1 MLGKRII
8 NATSGVACTTDTVQ
22 ILDGVPFDSIATY
35 ELESDASNS
44 VDTGYIGKSAVF
56 NGSSSY
62 ISAANILDTSS
73 AFTYSLWVNPNTISN
88 LDYLIGHQQAG
99 SPYAGVALLSGS
111 SNRFYLALGG
121 STPAVMTPSLTLNSW
136 SHIVLTHDGSGNYT
150 CYTNNNGSPI
160 TYSGATSNNSSNPFR
175 IGFSSV
181 SGWNYFDGKIDEVR
195 IYNTALTAGNVATLY
210 AETASS
216 AISISGL
223 QAHYKFEGN
232 ATDETGNYDGTATNI
247 TYNEYDG
254 TATNVTYTTG
264 KFGNAAV
271 FNGSSSAITINNTV
285 STALTFTASLWV
297 RGVDMNRN
305 SSDPSQIQTIFYN
318 RNPYIVISQYGGNWQ
333 YTIKNSSSQ
342 NTTINYATSN
352 FNNNEWYN
360 IIISCD
366 GLGGQMS
373 YYVNGQSVGTNT
385 APTSTI
391 NVAST
396 GFVGS
401 GAGSQYFNGAIDQ
414 VRIYNK
420 AISAANVAT
429 LYAETVATA
438 STNISLNTPSGVA
451 YYKMNDATD
460 ETGSYDG
467 TATNVN
473 FNVAG
478 KFGNAASFNGSSSKI
493 TLPNSTEGIGEVDS
507 SFSFWVYP
515 VSVSS
520 GYEIVAL
527 LTHNDW
533 IEIRY
538 NSSGQFVI
546 YPARQSN
553 STYVSLTA
561 VTKAANNWYNIVLT
575 RDSATST
582 IKLYIDGSLVE
593 TNTSW
598 DGTLTSSS
606 DPNGLGA
613 NVAANTLHFAGKL
626 DQVRIF
632 DRAITANEVETL
644 YNEVQCIPTI
654 VPTDHFEPVIYTGDG
669 QPTRNITGVGFQPDL
684 VWIKGRTPNTL
695 NHVLNDSV
703 RGANKKLASDS
714 TAAEVS
720 PSIYGA
726 VSSFTSDGF
735 NLAKGLDNT
744 YAGGL
749 EVNGNLNSQTY
760 VAWNWKAG
768 GTAVSNTDGTITSQV
783 SANVDAGFSIVSYTG
798 TSTSG
803 ATIGHGLSQEPE
815 LIITKN
821 LNDSEHWVV
830 GNSSVGW
837 TKGLYL
843 SATIAAFTNN
853 NIYGVDPTSTVY
865 TVSGGGFD
873 STNTLVNT
881 TNKNYIAYCFHS
893 VEGYSRIGS
902 YVGTGASN
910 SIVTGFRP
918 AYVMLKRTN
927 SASDWYIADNKRT
940 DGELRAAASDAER
953 IENTPDFSENGFTL
967 TTSRYNGTGEQW
979 IYMAFAE
986 ENVQP
991 EPELANSFNVVTYTG
1006 NGGTQAITGVGFEPD
1021 LVWFKDRGGVY
1032 SHSLYNSISGRDRF
1046 LRSNSTNS
1054 ESTGASAT
1062 QDLVSFDTNGFTLG
1076 TDYHTVNNANGR
1088 NYVAWC
1094 WKASNDS
1101 TINQEGSITSIV
1113 SANPAAGFSVVKFN
1127 GSTTG
1132 GAVGHGLDYAPELII
1147 AKKTSASANW
1157 FVLHKT
1163 SGSWRVF
1170 EGLNTSNADADYSA
1184 YATVT
1189 DSVID
1194 MVDTAD
1200 WNTGTSNSYINYCF
1214 HSVAGYQKVGS
1225 YTGNGS
1231 SGGQTITGLGF
1242 NPRFLLVKNA
1252 TSSAAWRITD
1262 SERGDNT
1269 YLYPNLSN
1277 ADDSSSGYISLIT
1290 DGFRMNG
1297 LDSNTSDTFIYLAIA

>member
-1 MLGKRII
+1 MFGNRLIKSN
-8 NATSGVACTTDTVQ
+8 NAAAACTTDTVQ
-22 ILDGVPFDSIATY
+22 ILDGVPLESIATY
-35 ELESDASNS
+35 QLNNATTSIPSN
-44 VDTGYIGKSAVF
+44 
-56 NGSSSY
+56 
-62 ISAANILDTSS
+62 
-73 AFTYSLWVNPNTISN
+73 TYP
-88 LDYLIGHQQAG
+88 G
-99 SPYAGVALLSGS
+99 
-111 SNRFYLALGG
+111 
-121 STPAVMTPSLTLNSW
+121 TPT
-136 SHIVLTHDGSGNYT
+136 D
-150 CYTNNNGSPI
+150 I
-160 TYSGATSNNSSNPFR
+160 TYA
-175 IGFSSV
+175 
-181 SGWNYFDGKIDEVR
+181 
-195 IYNTALTAGNVATLY
+195 
-210 AETASS
+210 
-216 AISISGL
+216 
-223 QAHYKFEGN
+223 
-232 ATDETGNYDGTATNI
+232 
-247 TYNEYDG
+247 
-254 TATNVTYTTG
+254 TG
-264 KFGNAAV
+264 KFGQAAV
-271 FNGSSSAITINNTV
+271 FNGSSSKILASVPKSSNQSFSFWTKHGTQSN
-285 STALTFTASLWV
+285 STATYLGYSNTGSNGFFSLCISSGNFSILYWN
-297 RGVDMNRN
+297 GSTYARN
-305 SSDPSQIQTIFYN
+305 
-318 RNPYIVISQYGGNWQ
+318 
-333 YTIKNSSSQ
+333 
-342 NTTINYATSN
+342 
-352 FNNNEWYN
+352 
-360 IIISCD
+360 
-366 GLGGQMS
+366 
-373 YYVNGQSVGTNT
+373 
-385 APTSTI
+385 TSTI
-391 NVAST
+391 NIADNTWHHVVLNTVGNVFTIYLDGNTTPVYTTTLSGFTHAARNDLQISFETPDGAAS
-396 GFVGS
+396 
-401 GAGSQYFNGAIDQ
+401 YFNGSIDQ
-414 VRIYNK
+414 VRIFNTALSAGAVTSLYN
-420 AISAANVAT
+420 
-429 LYAETVATA
+429 ETVATA
-438 STNISLNTPSGVA
+438 SNSYINVPSCVA
-451 YYKMNDATD
+451 YYKMSDATD

-467 TATNVN
+467 TPTNVN

-478 KFGNAASFNGSSSKI
+478 KFGNAGYFNGSSSVINFATNPLDI
-493 TLPNSTEGIGEVDS
+493 TTDFTVSGWMNQDS
-507 SFSFWVYP
+507 SDASLYLFACTDTNSSNIYFNLNLQSSQNRIELIYNNVGYYP
-515 VSVSS
+515 PFTYQSGWHHYAVTLTGTSLKTYRNGSLFNTQTVGISSSS
-520 GYEIVAL
+520 GNRQTIGARL
-527 LTHNDW
+527 
-533 IEIRY
+533 
-538 NSSGQFVI
+538 
-546 YPARQSN
+546 RQSN
-553 STYVSLTA
+553 SSYG
-561 VTKAANNWYNIVLT
+561 
-575 RDSATST
+575 
-582 IKLYIDGSLVE
+582 DG
-593 TNTSW
+593 
-598 DGTLTSSS
+598 
-606 DPNGLGA
+606 
-613 NVAANTLHFAGKL
+613 KI

-644 YNEVQCIPTI
+644 YNEVQCIPII

-669 QPTRNITGVGFQPDL
+669 QPTRNITGLGFQPDL

-735 NLAKGLDNT
+735 NLAKGSDNT

-768 GTAVSNTDGTITSQV
+768 GADVLNEEGTIDSQV
-783 SANVDAGFSIVSYTG
+783 SANVDAGFSIVKYTG
-798 TSTSG
+798 NSTAG
-803 ATIGHGLSQEPE
+803 ATIGHGLNSAPE

-843 SATIAAFTNN
+843 SAIIAAFTNN
-853 NIYGVDPTSTVY
+853 KIYGVDPTSTVY

-881 TNKNYIAYCFHS
+881 INKNYIAYTFHS
-893 VEGYSRIGS
+893 VDGYSKIGS
-902 YVGTGASN
+902 YAGTGASGN

-918 AYVMLKRTN
+918 AFVMMKAYDDT
-927 SASDWYIADNKRT
+927 SDWFIVDNKRNLT
-940 DGELRAAASDAER
+940 DPRNSNLRPNNSNAEANAASGL
-953 IENTPDFSENGFTL
+953 NFLSNGFEF
-967 TTSRYNGTGEQW
+967 TGAAFNDNNVSW

-986 ENVQP
+986 ENAQP

-1006 NGGTQAITGVGFEPD
+1006 NGSTQAITGVGFEPD

>member
-1 MLGKRII
+1 MFGNRLIKSN
-8 NATSGVACTTDTVQ
+8 NAGAACTTDTVQ
-22 ILDGVPFDSIATY
+22 ILDGVPLESIATY
-35 ELESDASNS
+35 QLNNATTSIPSN
-44 VDTGYIGKSAVF
+44 
-56 NGSSSY
+56 
-62 ISAANILDTSS
+62 
-73 AFTYSLWVNPNTISN
+73 TYP
-88 LDYLIGHQQAG
+88 G
-99 SPYAGVALLSGS
+99 
-111 SNRFYLALGG
+111 
-121 STPAVMTPSLTLNSW
+121 TPT
-136 SHIVLTHDGSGNYT
+136 D
-150 CYTNNNGSPI
+150 I
-160 TYSGATSNNSSNPFR
+160 TYA
-175 IGFSSV
+175 
-181 SGWNYFDGKIDEVR
+181 
-195 IYNTALTAGNVATLY
+195 
-210 AETASS
+210 
-216 AISISGL
+216 
-223 QAHYKFEGN
+223 
-232 ATDETGNYDGTATNI
+232 
-247 TYNEYDG
+247 
-254 TATNVTYTTG
+254 TG
-264 KFGNAAV
+264 KFGQAAV
-271 FNGSSSAITINNTV
+271 FNGSSSKILASVPKSSNQSFSFWTKHGTQSN
-285 STALTFTASLWV
+285 STATYLGYSNTGSNGFFSLCISSGNFSILYWN
-297 RGVDMNRN
+297 GSTYARN
-305 SSDPSQIQTIFYN
+305 
-318 RNPYIVISQYGGNWQ
+318 
-333 YTIKNSSSQ
+333 
-342 NTTINYATSN
+342 
-352 FNNNEWYN
+352 
-360 IIISCD
+360 
-366 GLGGQMS
+366 
-373 YYVNGQSVGTNT
+373 
-385 APTSTI
+385 TSTI
-391 NVAST
+391 NIADNTWHHVVLNTVGNVFTIYLDGNTTPVYTTTLSGFTHAARNDLQISFETPDGAAS
-396 GFVGS
+396 
-401 GAGSQYFNGAIDQ
+401 YFNGSIDQ
-414 VRIYNK
+414 VRIFNTALSAGAVTSLYN
-420 AISAANVAT
+420 
-429 LYAETVATA
+429 ETVATA
-438 STNISLNTPSGVA
+438 SNSYINVPSCVA
-451 YYKMNDATD
+451 YYKMSDATD

-467 TATNVN
+467 TPTNVN

-478 KFGNAASFNGSSSKI
+478 KFGNAGYFNGSSSVINFATNPLDI
-493 TLPNSTEGIGEVDS
+493 TTDFTVSGWMNQDS
-507 SFSFWVYP
+507 SDASLYLFACTDTNSSNIYFNLNLQSSQNRIELIYNNVGYYP
-515 VSVSS
+515 PFTYQSGWHHYAVTLTGTSLKTYRNGSLFNTQTVGISSSS
-520 GYEIVAL
+520 GNRQTIGARL
-527 LTHNDW
+527 
-533 IEIRY
+533 
-538 NSSGQFVI
+538 
-546 YPARQSN
+546 RQSN
-553 STYVSLTA
+553 SSYG
-561 VTKAANNWYNIVLT
+561 
-575 RDSATST
+575 
-582 IKLYIDGSLVE
+582 DG
-593 TNTSW
+593 
-598 DGTLTSSS
+598 
-606 DPNGLGA
+606 
-613 NVAANTLHFAGKL
+613 KI

-644 YNEVQCIPTI
+644 YNEVQCIPII

-669 QPTRNITGVGFQPDL
+669 QPTRNITGLGFQPDL

-735 NLAKGLDNT
+735 NLAKGSDNT

-768 GTAVSNTDGTITSQV
+768 GADVLNEEGTIDSQV
-783 SANVDAGFSIVSYTG
+783 SANVDAGFSIVKYTG
-798 TSTSG
+798 NSTAG
-803 ATIGHGLSQEPE
+803 ATIGHGLNSAPE

-843 SATIAAFTNN
+843 SAIIAAFTNN
-853 NIYGVDPTSTVY
+853 KIYGVDPTSTVY

-881 TNKNYIAYCFHS
+881 INKNYIAYTFHS
-893 VEGYSRIGS
+893 VDGYSKIGS
-902 YVGTGASN
+902 YAGTGASGN

-918 AYVMLKRTN
+918 AFVMMKAYDDT
-927 SASDWYIADNKRT
+927 SDWFIVDNKRNLT
-940 DGELRAAASDAER
+940 DPRNSNLRPNNSNAEANAASGL
-953 IENTPDFSENGFTL
+953 NFLSNGFEF
-967 TTSRYNGTGEQW
+967 TGAAFNDNNVSW

-986 ENVQP
+986 ENAQP

>member
-1 MLGKRII
+1 MFGNRLIKSN
-8 NATSGVACTTDTVQ
+8 NAGAACTTDTVQ
-22 ILDGVPFDSIATY
+22 ILDGVPLESIATY
-35 ELESDASNS
+35 QLNNATTSIPSN
-44 VDTGYIGKSAVF
+44 
-56 NGSSSY
+56 
-62 ISAANILDTSS
+62 
-73 AFTYSLWVNPNTISN
+73 TYP
-88 LDYLIGHQQAG
+88 G
-99 SPYAGVALLSGS
+99 
-111 SNRFYLALGG
+111 
-121 STPAVMTPSLTLNSW
+121 TPT
-136 SHIVLTHDGSGNYT
+136 D
-150 CYTNNNGSPI
+150 I
-160 TYSGATSNNSSNPFR
+160 TYA
-175 IGFSSV
+175 
-181 SGWNYFDGKIDEVR
+181 
-195 IYNTALTAGNVATLY
+195 
-210 AETASS
+210 
-216 AISISGL
+216 
-223 QAHYKFEGN
+223 
-232 ATDETGNYDGTATNI
+232 
-247 TYNEYDG
+247 
-254 TATNVTYTTG
+254 TG
-264 KFGNAAV
+264 KFGQAAV
-271 FNGSSSAITINNTV
+271 FNGSSSKILASVPKSSNQSFSFWTKHGTQSN
-285 STALTFTASLWV
+285 STATYLGYSNTGSNGFFSLCISSGNFSILYWN
-297 RGVDMNRN
+297 GSTYARN
-305 SSDPSQIQTIFYN
+305 
-318 RNPYIVISQYGGNWQ
+318 
-333 YTIKNSSSQ
+333 
-342 NTTINYATSN
+342 
-352 FNNNEWYN
+352 
-360 IIISCD
+360 
-366 GLGGQMS
+366 
-373 YYVNGQSVGTNT
+373 
-385 APTSTI
+385 TSTI
-391 NVAST
+391 NIADNTWHHVVLNTVGNVFTIYLDGNTTPVYTTTLSGFTHAARNDLQISFETPDGAAS
-396 GFVGS
+396 
-401 GAGSQYFNGAIDQ
+401 YFNGSIDQ
-414 VRIYNK
+414 VRIFNTALSAGAVTSLYN
-420 AISAANVAT
+420 
-429 LYAETVATA
+429 ETVATA
-438 STNISLNTPSGVA
+438 SNSYINVPSCVA
-451 YYKMNDATD
+451 YYKMSDATD

-467 TATNVN
+467 TPTNVN

-478 KFGNAASFNGSSSKI
+478 KFGNAGYFNGSSSVINFATNPLDI
-493 TLPNSTEGIGEVDS
+493 TTDFTVSGWMNQDS
-507 SFSFWVYP
+507 SDASLYLFACTDTNSSNIYFNLNLQSSQNRIELIYNNVGYYP
-515 VSVSS
+515 PFTYQSGWHHYAVTLTGTSLKTYRNGSLFNTQTVGISSSS
-520 GYEIVAL
+520 GNRQTIGARL
-527 LTHNDW
+527 
-533 IEIRY
+533 
-538 NSSGQFVI
+538 
-546 YPARQSN
+546 RQSN
-553 STYVSLTA
+553 SSYG
-561 VTKAANNWYNIVLT
+561 
-575 RDSATST
+575 
-582 IKLYIDGSLVE
+582 DG
-593 TNTSW
+593 
-598 DGTLTSSS
+598 
-606 DPNGLGA
+606 
-613 NVAANTLHFAGKL
+613 KI

-669 QPTRNITGVGFQPDL
+669 QPTRNITGLGFQPDL

-735 NLAKGLDNT
+735 NLAKGSDNT

-768 GTAVSNTDGTITSQV
+768 GADVLNEEGTIDSQV
-783 SANVDAGFSIVSYTG
+783 SANVDAGFSIVKYTG
-798 TSTSG
+798 NSTAG
-803 ATIGHGLSQEPE
+803 ATIGHGLNSAPE

-843 SATIAAFTNN
+843 SAIIAAFTNN
-853 NIYGVDPTSTVY
+853 KIYGVDPTSTVY

-881 TNKNYIAYCFHS
+881 INKNYIAYTFHS
-893 VEGYSRIGS
+893 VDGYSKIGS
-902 YVGTGASN
+902 YAGTGASGN

-918 AYVMLKRTN
+918 AFVMMKAYDDT
-927 SASDWYIADNKRT
+927 SDWFIVDNKRNLT
-940 DGELRAAASDAER
+940 DPRNSNLRPNNSNAEANAASGL
-953 IENTPDFSENGFTL
+953 NFLSNGFEF
-967 TTSRYNGTGEQW
+967 TGAAFNDNNVSW

-986 ENVQP
+986 ENAQP

>member
-1 MLGKRII
+1 MFGNRLIKSN
-8 NATSGVACTTDTVQ
+8 NAAAACTTDTVQ
-22 ILDGVPFDSIATY
+22 ILDGVPLESIATY
-35 ELESDASNS
+35 QLNNATTSIPSN
-44 VDTGYIGKSAVF
+44 
-56 NGSSSY
+56 
-62 ISAANILDTSS
+62 
-73 AFTYSLWVNPNTISN
+73 TYP
-88 LDYLIGHQQAG
+88 G
-99 SPYAGVALLSGS
+99 
-111 SNRFYLALGG
+111 
-121 STPAVMTPSLTLNSW
+121 TPT
-136 SHIVLTHDGSGNYT
+136 D
-150 CYTNNNGSPI
+150 I
-160 TYSGATSNNSSNPFR
+160 TYA
-175 IGFSSV
+175 
-181 SGWNYFDGKIDEVR
+181 
-195 IYNTALTAGNVATLY
+195 
-210 AETASS
+210 
-216 AISISGL
+216 
-223 QAHYKFEGN
+223 
-232 ATDETGNYDGTATNI
+232 
-247 TYNEYDG
+247 
-254 TATNVTYTTG
+254 TG
-264 KFGNAAV
+264 KFGQAAV
-271 FNGSSSAITINNTV
+271 FNGSSSKILASVPKSSNQSFSFWTKHGTQSN
-285 STALTFTASLWV
+285 STATYLGYSNTGSNGFFSLCISSGNFSILYWN
-297 RGVDMNRN
+297 GSTYARN
-305 SSDPSQIQTIFYN
+305 
-318 RNPYIVISQYGGNWQ
+318 
-333 YTIKNSSSQ
+333 
-342 NTTINYATSN
+342 
-352 FNNNEWYN
+352 
-360 IIISCD
+360 
-366 GLGGQMS
+366 
-373 YYVNGQSVGTNT
+373 
-385 APTSTI
+385 TSTI
-391 NVAST
+391 NIADNTWHHVVLNTVGNVFTIYLDGNTTPVYTTTLSGFTHAARNDLQISFETPDGAAS
-396 GFVGS
+396 
-401 GAGSQYFNGAIDQ
+401 YFNGSIDQ
-414 VRIYNK
+414 VRIFNTALSAGAVTSLYN
-420 AISAANVAT
+420 
-429 LYAETVATA
+429 ETVATA
-438 STNISLNTPSGVA
+438 SNSYINVPSCVA
-451 YYKMNDATD
+451 YYKMSDATD

-467 TATNVN
+467 TPTNVN

-478 KFGNAASFNGSSSKI
+478 KFGNAGYFNGSSSVINFATNPLDI
-493 TLPNSTEGIGEVDS
+493 TTDFTVSGWMNQDS
-507 SFSFWVYP
+507 SDASLYLFACTDTNSSNIYFNLNLQSSQNRIELIYNNVGYYP
-515 VSVSS
+515 PFTYQSGWHHYAVTLTGTSLKTYRNGSLFNTQTVGISSSS
-520 GYEIVAL
+520 GNRQTIGARL
-527 LTHNDW
+527 
-533 IEIRY
+533 
-538 NSSGQFVI
+538 
-546 YPARQSN
+546 RQSN
-553 STYVSLTA
+553 SSYG
-561 VTKAANNWYNIVLT
+561 
-575 RDSATST
+575 
-582 IKLYIDGSLVE
+582 DG
-593 TNTSW
+593 
-598 DGTLTSSS
+598 
-606 DPNGLGA
+606 
-613 NVAANTLHFAGKL
+613 KI

-669 QPTRNITGVGFQPDL
+669 QPTRNITGLGFQPDL

-735 NLAKGLDNT
+735 NLAKGSDNT

-768 GTAVSNTDGTITSQV
+768 GADVLNEEGTIDSQV
-783 SANVDAGFSIVSYTG
+783 SANVDAGFSIVKYTG
-798 TSTSG
+798 NSTAG
-803 ATIGHGLSQEPE
+803 ATIGHGLNSAPE

-843 SATIAAFTNN
+843 SAIIAAFTNN
-853 NIYGVDPTSTVY
+853 KIYGVDPTSTVY

-881 TNKNYIAYCFHS
+881 INKNYIAYTFHS
-893 VEGYSRIGS
+893 VDGYSKIGS
-902 YVGTGASN
+902 YAGTGASGN

-918 AYVMLKRTN
+918 AFVMMKAYDDT
-927 SASDWYIADNKRT
+927 SDWFIVDNKRNLT
-940 DGELRAAASDAER
+940 DPRNSNLRPNNSNAEANAASGL
-953 IENTPDFSENGFTL
+953 NFLSNGFEF
-967 TTSRYNGTGEQW
+967 TGAAFNDNNVSW

-986 ENVQP
+986 ENAQP

-1101 TINQEGSITSIV
+1101 TINPEGSITSIV